1 MICIIFQK
9 CSFVKE
15 GVLDTILFAAYIVVM
30 GIIYLIFCFGLLRNI
45 IKEMWETK
53 SILGILS
60 PDIVMEIPELK
71 NFVVQNSS
79 LFTVSNSIHK

>member
-9 CSFVKE
+9 CSFVNE

-45 IKEMWETK
+45 MKEMWETK